1 LADATAATTWN
12 TTTTK
17 EVYEVGSNTIKS
29 TRKITTTAL
38 EG

>member
-17 EVYEVGSNTIKS
+17 EVYEVGSDTIKS
-29 TRKITTTAL
+29 TKKNNNDSI